1 MNLALGLRALLFAL
15 LCATFGSAQ
24 GASAK
29 GLVCPPCGCA
39 SDGKTF
45 ERPGACP
52 DCGMPLSE
60 SPLRVAI
67 LIFEGVQIIDYTGP
81 YEMFGAAGFE
91 VFTVAASKASV
102 KTVMGMEVV
111 PRHTFADAPPADVL
125 VIPGGSLKDAVDH
138 AATLAFIKACA
149 ARNQV
154 TLSVCNGAFILANTG
169 LLKGLTVTTTR
180 GNIPRLAQRHPELK
194 VVGDRRY
201 VDNGRIVTAA
211 GLSAGIDGA
220 LHVIEKLKGRELAK
234 QVAHGEEYAWVPEG
248 EGGK

>member
-1 MNLALGLRALLFAL
+1 MNLAFGLRALVFAF
-15 LCATFGSAQ
+15 LCLAFGSAQ
-24 GASAK
+24 ETPSK
-29 GLVCPPCGCA
+29 GYACPPCGCA

-45 ERPGACP
+45 DKPGACP
-52 DCGMPLSE
+52 DCGMPLSQA
-60 SPLRVAI
+60 PLRVAI
-67 LIFEGVQIIDYTGP
+67 LIFDGVQIIDYTGP

-91 VFTVAASKASV
+91 VFTVAATKASV

-111 PRHTFADAPPADVL
+111 PRYTFADAPAADVL
-125 VIPGGSLKDAVDH
+125 VIPGGSVKDAVDH
-138 AATLAFIKACA
+138 AGTLAFIKASA

-154 TLSVCNGAFILANTG
+154 TMSVCNGAFILANTG

-180 GNIPRLAQRHPELK
+180 GNIPRLAQRHPELT

-234 QVAHGEEYAWVPEG
+234 QVAYGEEYAWAEG
-248 EGGK
+248 K